1 MPQDWESENH
11 PTNSSGPRVQRVIA
25 MSRRKI
31 TMSAGSAPEGS
42 TEEIDSVGPVPSE
55 EKTAHRDC
63 ESVELG
69 IGSRSHLADA
79 VRPVPGVQP
88 HGLLVVPP
96 EVEAGIARQ
105 EDELFEDTGLRLTA
119 AARFKLII
127 DQTLDWYFRDQW
139 VSYRETPR
147 GVDMLAV
154 GPDEIGRLMQS
165 SLSQEDLL
173 SIRTRQI

>member
-1 MPQDWESENH
+1 MPEVWESENP
-11 PTNSSGPRVQRVIA
+11 PTNSSGPRAQRAIA

-31 TMSAGSAPEGS
+31 TGSAGRAPEGS
-42 TEEIDSVGPVPSE
+42 TEEIDSLGPVPFE
-55 EKTAHRDC
+55 EKTTSRDC

-69 IGSRSHLADA
+69 IGSRSHLADV
-79 VRPVPGVQP
+79 VRPVPGVQL

-96 EVEAGIARQ
+96 EVEAEIARQ
-105 EDELFEDTGLRLTA
+105 EDQLFEDTGSRPTA
-119 AARFKLII
+119 DARWKLII

-154 GPDEIGRLMQS
+154 GLGEIGRLMQS
-165 SLSQEDLL
+165 GLSQEDLL

>member
-1 MPQDWESENH
+1 
-11 PTNSSGPRVQRVIA
+11 
-25 MSRRKI
+25 
-31 TMSAGSAPEGS
+31 
-42 TEEIDSVGPVPSE
+42 VPSE
-55 EKTAHRDC
+55 EKRIRREC

-69 IGSRSHLADA
+69 IGSRSHLADP

-88 HGLLVVPP
+88 HGLLDVPP
-96 EVEAGIARQ
+96 EVEAEIARQ
-105 EDELFEDTGLRLTA
+105 EDQLFEDTGARLTA
-119 AARFKLII
+119 AARFKLIV

-165 SLSQEDLL
+165 GLSQEDLL